1 MQRSRQRNA
10 QSNGS
15 AVDKALGDFCDT
27 ILQITIEI
35 PIATLTM
42 TWKVKGRRREAF
54 SNAIAIGAMARADDR
69 VQCIIKARS
78 FPSPK
83 TM

>member
-1 MQRSRQRNA
+1 MDRSVN
-10 QSNGS
+10 
-15 AVDKALGDFCDT
+15 KALGDFRYT

-42 TWKVKGRRREAF
+42 TWKVKGVVVKRF

-78 FPSPK
+78 SHRPK
-83 TM
+83 PCD